1 MSRVEGARCGWH
13 GSRFGVVANQQRMK
27 LSAALLLSLFCT
39 LSLYAADLSDL
50 TYTTTNGEVAITD
63 CDTTATGELIIPT
76 TIGGN
81 PVTSIETGAFRGCAM
96 LTVITIP
103 DHVTSIGERAFR
115 DCTDLTSLTIPSSV
129 TDIGNGILEE
139 CPSLI
144 TIEVDAENQNYTGL
158 EGVLFNAEAT
168 ILIVYPQAKT
178 EHLYSIPDSVTT
190 IVQRAF
196 QGCNNLTVVT
206 LPERLHT
213 IGEHAFSECRNLTR
227 ITIPDGVTRI
237 QSGTF
242 LNCTSLT
249 AIALPETLIGIG
261 QGAFSRCSSLT
272 DINIP
277 QGVRAIIDF
286 TFGNCTSLTTFT
298 IPDNVTY
305 IGAFAFYNCT
315 GLTSMTIPEGVTTIG
330 TQAFFRCT
338 SLTSLTFRGP
348 APTTIYP
355 GAFGRLADGA
365 VANIEEQFADSF
377 GAAGSNWNGLILN
390 FDRPV
395 TITRCGFLNPT
406 TFFIEFEPAGAGYR
420 VMNSPTLD
428 FENAVEV
435 TPALEPTT
443 AGDNRF
449 EFAASGARNFYWLEP
464 TE

>member
-1 MSRVEGARCGWH
+1 MKYLTAAFLALFL
-13 GSRFGVVANQQRMK
+13 FGV
-27 LSAALLLSLFCT
+27 LP
-39 LSLYAADLSDL
+39 LYAADLSDL
-50 TYTTTNGEVAITD
+50 TYTTTNSEVTITD
-63 CDTTATGELIIPT
+63 CDEGATGELIIPD
-76 TIGGN
+76 TIEGN
-81 PVTSIETGAFRGCAM
+81 PVTSIGDLAFYQCR
-96 LTVITIP
+96 
-103 DHVTSIGERAFR
+103 
-115 DCTDLTSLTIPSSV
+115 SLT
-129 TDIGNGILEE
+129 GI
-139 CPSLI
+139 
-144 TIEVDAENQNYTGL
+144 T
-158 EGVLFNAEAT
+158 
-168 ILIVYPQAKT
+168 
-178 EHLYSIPDSVTT
+178 IPDSVTS
-190 IVQRAF
+190 IGDEAF
-196 QGCNNLTVVT
+196 YQCRSLT
-206 LPERLHT
+206 
-213 IGEHAFSECRNLTR
+213 G

-277 QGVRAIIDF
+277 QGVTAIIDF

-305 IGAFAFYNCT
+305 IGAAAFYNCT

-365 VANIEEQFADSF
+365 VANIEERFADSF

-390 FDRPV
+390 FDRPT

-420 VMNSPTLD
+420 VMSSPTLN
-428 FENAVEV
+428 FGNAVEV
-435 TPALEPTT
+435 TPTLQPTS
-443 AGDNRF
+443 GSDNRF
-449 EFAASGARNFYWLEP
+449 EFTASGSRNFYRLEP